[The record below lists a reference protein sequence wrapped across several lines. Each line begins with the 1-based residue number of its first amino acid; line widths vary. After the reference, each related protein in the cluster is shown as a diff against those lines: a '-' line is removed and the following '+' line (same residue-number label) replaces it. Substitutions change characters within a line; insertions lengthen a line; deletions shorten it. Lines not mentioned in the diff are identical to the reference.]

1 MRSEYLLSLSGYLKF
16 LVSLVDVF
24 IPLKEIGWGY
34 KGDDEIPELILRLS
48 DLKHPKML
56 YVGNDIEYFK
66 GKGIDAMTPEKF
78 IEKYNK
84 NPRKYEK
91 K

>member
-1 MRSEYLLSLSGYLKF
+1 
-16 LVSLVDVF
+16 
-24 IPLKEIGWGY
+24 
-34 KGDDEIPELILRLS
+34 
-48 DLKHPKML
+48 ML

-66 GKGIDAMTPEKF
+66 GKGIDTMTPEKF